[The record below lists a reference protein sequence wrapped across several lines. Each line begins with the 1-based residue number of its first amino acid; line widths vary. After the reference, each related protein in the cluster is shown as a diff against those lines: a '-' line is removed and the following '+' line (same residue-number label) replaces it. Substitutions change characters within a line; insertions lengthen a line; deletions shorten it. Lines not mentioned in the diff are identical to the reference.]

1 MKIHQKEQVEKD
13 WTACKEY
20 DKIGITIN
28 DFLKI
33 NNMGRTKELL
43 ELQFADGEW
52 EELMSNL
59 NTDISPSIYSAMEM
73 YAIECCQATLNKAS
87 ENAKIEKEYS
97 IKYQDFIPDGIDKES
112 ITNLNNI
119 ILL

>member
-1 MKIHQKEQVEKD
+1 MIIKVKYELLYQLLRAFKTNFKEIK
-13 WTACKEY
+13 
-20 DKIGITIN
+20 
-28 DFLKI
+28 
-33 NNMGRTKELL
+33 MGRTKELL

-52 EELMSNL
+52 EEIMSNL

-87 ENAKIEKEYS
+87 ESVELVPLQGIGF
-97 IKYQDFIPDGIDKES
+97 IDFSKQMASKES
-112 ITNLNNI
+112 ITNPNNI